1 MTDVQAC
8 GQQDDVFPWRVMSI
22 ILTAVLAHSISIT
35 SLFPFVAFMV
45 VDLGLVNS
53 VNQAGA
59 YAGYIC
65 GALMMGRFS
74 SSLLWGIVADKWGR
88 KPVMVISTISICG
101 TSLLFGFA
109 KSFEVAVL
117 SRFLMGFGNAIVG
130 TSKTLVPELV
140 QKPFRSRAMALVSGT
155 WNIGMV
161 LGPMLGGLLAR
172 PALQYPTLF
181 CGIEQCKTGI
191 YLVDVMFGWLW

>member
-1 MTDVQAC
+1 MRSTGRCVPVAC
-8 GQQDDVFPWRVMSI
+8 NEYHFNCGASPFDLHHIP
-22 ILTAVLAHSISIT
+22 
-35 SLFPFVAFMV
+35 FPFVAFMV

-53 VNQAGA
+53 VNQAGT

-88 KPVMVISTISICG
+88 KPVMLISTISVCA
-101 TSLLFGFA
+101 TSLLFGLA

-130 TSKTLVPELV
+130 TCKTLVPELV
-140 QKPFRSRAMALVSGT
+140 QKAFSLTRNG
-155 WNIGMV
+155 
-161 LGPMLGGLLAR
+161 LGVRHVEHRYGAR
-172 PALQYPTLF
+172 PHARRLAGTPRTA
-181 CGIEQCKTGI
+181 IPVAI
-191 YLVDVMFGWLW
+191 LWH